1 MRMSTALVTG
11 ATAGIGA
18 AFARR
23 LAAERYDLVLVARN
37 RERLK
42 EVAAELTDAHGVD
55 VQVMSADLATTR
67 ARKRI
72 EERLSDPEKPID
84 LLVNN
89 AGFGT
94 YGSFLEADPEVLQ
107 AQLDVNV
114 TTVLRLTRA
123 ALPGMV
129 ARGRGDVINVSSV
142 AGFFP
147 GPGPSYSATKSW
159 VTTFSEA
166 MSISLAGTGV
176 RVLALCPG
184 YTHTEFHERTG
195 EGEPHV
201 PELLWLQADRV
212 VADCLADLRRGRT
225 RSVPGL
231 PYKAI
236 VGLGPRLPR
245 RLVRRL
251 VGRIAVTRGRT

>member
-1 MRMSTALVTG
+1 MSTALVTG
-11 ATAGIGA
+11 GTAGIGL
-18 AFARR
+18 AFARK

-42 EVAAELTDAHGVD
+42 EVATELSDAHGVD

-67 ARKRI
+67 ARKRV
-72 EERLSDPEKPID
+72 EERLADEAKPID

-94 YGSFLEADPEVLQ
+94 SGSFVTTDLDLLQ

-114 TTVLRLTRA
+114 TSVLRLTRA

-129 ARGRGDVINVSSV
+129 ARGGGDVINVSSV

-147 GPGPSYSATKSW
+147 GPGPVYAATKSW
-159 VTTFSEA
+159 VTTFSEG
-166 MSISLAGTGV
+166 MSIALAGTGV

-184 YTHTEFHERTG
+184 FTHTEFHERNG
-195 EGEPHV
+195 ADPGI
-201 PELLWLQADRV
+201 PERMWLDADRV
-212 VADCLADLRRGRT
+212 VADCLADLRRGRS

-231 PYKAI
+231 QYKAM
-236 VGLGPRLPR
+236 VGVGRLLPR
-245 RLVRRL
+245 ALLRRL
-251 VGRIAVTRGRT
+251 IAKAGAGRDRT